1 MISTFDLESGHYDL
15 HIGNAPYEVHF
26 TPDRIDAEEESLWG
40 RADHARGLIEIRTR
54 DEEGA
59 KMVFHFVASTVI
71 HEILHAAFYVSGY
84 HVADDAY
91 SEESVAGVLAWP
103 LLQIISDPRNARLL
117 SLLAPKSAKV
127 QWRDPLPRTL
137 EAYYD
142 AVDKVVRD
150 LAEETDV
157 PASVISPDTSSS
169 PDYLKEA

>member
-1 MISTFDLESGHYDL
+1 MIPTFDLESGHYDL

-59 KMVFHFVASTVI
+59 KLVFHFVATTVI

-91 SEESVAGVLAWP
+91 SEESVAGVLSWP
-103 LLQIISDPRNARLL
+103 LLQILSDSRNARLL
-117 SLLAPKSAKV
+117 ALLAPEQV
-127 QWRDPLPRTL
+127 EVEWREPAPRTL
-137 EAYYD
+137 KAYRD
-142 AVDKVVRD
+142 ALEKVVGD
-150 LAEETDV
+150 LAKETDV